1 MNDMMNTSVTPE
13 MLQEKDREINELNDT
28 ITEQERKLKRH
39 HRVSENGRFK
49 SNGDLI
55 SKIRDLKRPIAMRYV
70 FSQSSKDTPMS
81 LDLGECFKNYLND
94 VFEKLDRFMSRYGKI
109 DTYEWVGPDEY
120 KYEPIEDTYDGLS
133 QQELADELS
142 KKDAIISD
150 KKETIAMFN
159 EFLDEVD
166 QWERF
171 KYRVRRTDSDLVQ
184 IRIRVEKAA
193 NMKMDLE
200 LAEWYRNA
208 FFTTVDYLYKE
219 LDLKEACEEFREFM

>member
-1 MNDMMNTSVTPE
+1 MNDTMKTPVTPA

-28 ITEQERKLKRH
+28 ITEQKRKLKRH
-39 HRVSENGRFK
+39 HRVSEDGRIK

-55 SKIRDLKRPIAMRYV
+55 HKIRDLKRPIAMRYV

-81 LDLGECFKNYLND
+81 VELGQAFKNYLND
-94 VFEKLDRFMSRYGKI
+94 VIEEMQRFISRYGSM
-109 DTYEWVGPDEY
+109 DTYVWVDPDEY
-120 KYEPIEDTYDGLS
+120 KYEPIENTYDGLS

-150 KKETIAMFN
+150 KKESVAILN

-166 QWERF
+166 QWEKF
-171 KYRVRRTDSDLVQ
+171 KYHVRHAYSNL
-184 IRIRVEKAA
+184 IEIYIRVEKAA

-200 LAEWYRNA
+200 LAEWYRKA

-219 LDLKEACEEFREFM
+219 LELEDACKEVTRW

>member
-1 MNDMMNTSVTPE
+1 MMNTPVTPE

-28 ITEQERKLKRH
+28 IAEQERKLKRH
-39 HRVSENGRFK
+39 NRVSENGRFK

-55 SKIRDLKRPIAMRYV
+55 NKIRDLKRPIAMRYV

-81 LDLGECFKNYLND
+81 LDLGECFKHYLND
-94 VFEKLDRFMSRYGKI
+94 VFEELDRFISRYGKM
-109 DTYEWVGPDEY
+109 DTYKWVDPDEY
-120 KYEPIEDTYDGLS
+120 KYEPIENTYDGLS

-142 KKDAIISD
+142 NKDAIISD

-193 NMKMDLE
+193 NMNMDLE

-219 LDLKEACEEFREFM
+219 IELEDACEEFRQFR

>member
-1 MNDMMNTSVTPE
+1 MNDTMKTPVTPE

-28 ITEQERKLKRH
+28 ITEQKCKLKRH
-39 HRVSENGRFK
+39 HRVSEDGRIK

-55 SKIRDLKRPIAMRYV
+55 HKIRDLKRPIAMRYV

-81 LDLGECFKNYLND
+81 VDLGQCFKNYLND
-94 VFEKLDRFMSRYGKI
+94 VFEELDRFLSRYGRM
-109 DTYEWVGPDEY
+109 DTYVWVGPDEY
-120 KYEPIEDTYDGLS
+120 KYEPIENTYDGLS

-150 KKETIAMFN
+150 KKASIDILN
-159 EFLDEVD
+159 EFIDEVD

-171 KYRVRRTDSDLVQ
+171 KYHVRHTDSDLIQ

-200 LAEWYRNA
+200 LAEWYRKA

-219 LDLKEACEEFREFM
+219 IGLEDACEEFKEFM

>member
-1 MNDMMNTSVTPE
+1 MNDTMKTPVTPE
-13 MLQEKDREINELNDT
+13 MLQEKDREINKLNDT
-28 ITEQERKLKRH
+28 IAEQERKLKRH
-39 HRVSENGRFK
+39 HRVSEDGRIK

-55 SKIRDLKRPIAMRYV
+55 HKIRDLKRPIAMRYV
-70 FSQSSKDTPMS
+70 FSQSVKDEPMS

-94 VFEKLDRFMSRYGKI
+94 VIEELDRFISRYGKM
-109 DTYEWVGPDEY
+109 DTYVWVDPDEY
-120 KYEPIEDTYDGLS
+120 KYEPIENTYDGLS
-133 QQELADELS
+133 QQELVDELS

-150 KKETIAMFN
+150 KKMSVSMFN

-171 KYRVRRTDSDLVQ
+171 KYRVRHTDSDLVQ
-184 IRIRVEKAA
+184 IRIRVENAA

-200 LAEWYRNA
+200 LAEWYRKA

-219 LDLKEACEEFREFM
+219 LDLKEACEEFMKW

>member
-1 MNDMMNTSVTPE
+1 MMNTPVTPE
-13 MLQEKDREINELNDT
+13 MIQEKDREINELNDT
-28 ITEQERKLKRH
+28 IAEQKRKLKRH
-39 HRVSENGRFK
+39 HRVSEDGRIK

-55 SKIRDLKRPIAMRYV
+55 HKIRDLKRPIAMKYV

-81 LDLGECFKNYLND
+81 VDLGQCFKHYLND
-94 VFEKLDRFMSRYGKI
+94 VFEELDRFMSRYGKM
-109 DTYEWVGPDEY
+109 DTYEWVDPDEY

-133 QQELADELS
+133 PQELADELS

-150 KKETIAMFN
+150 KKASISIFN
-159 EFLDEVD
+159 KFLDEVD
-166 QWERF
+166 QWEKF
-171 KYRVRRTDSDLVQ
+171 KYRVRHADSDLVQ

-193 NMKMDLE
+193 NMTMDLE

-219 LDLKEACEEFREFM
+219 LALEDACEEFREFL